1 MVKTAENT
9 KYRPKEL
16 LTLYKDNSPFTTNW
30 GKNDCFK
37 QCSAGRYCTRVL
49 PVKDQH
55 LMEHQWLAH

>member
-1 MVKTAENT
+1 MFKTAGNI

-16 LTLYKDNSPFTTNW
+16 LTLYKDNSPFMMNW

-37 QCSAGRYCTRVL
+37 QFSAGSYCTLVL

-55 LMEHQWLAH
+55 LMESQ